1 MRKFELLK
9 ISDDSYKII
18 GELIITFSQVEIIIA
33 NVVLISKFEN
43 LSGNKKIEKLEKLLA
58 SKFSNKLQNLKDLT
72 YDTTKLEEI
81 GEYRNTISHG
91 QIFEVQGMNDPIVQ
105 SVSRPE
111 ESYKKLDPQEISN
124 KLKDLKNETIK
135 LVQLMESKGYTHPAI
150 KYKYDQ

>member
-1 MRKFELLK
+1 MKFELIR
-9 ISDDSYKII
+9 ISDNSYKMI

-33 NVVLISKFEN
+33 NVGLISNYNN
-43 LSGNKKIEKLEKLLA
+43 LSDNEKVKKLEKLLA
-58 SKFSNKLQNLKDLT
+58 SKFSKKLLDLGNLK

-91 QIFEVQGMNDPIVQ
+91 QIFEVQSMSNPIVQ

-111 ESYKKLDPQEISN
+111 ENYKMLDPQEIS
-124 KLKDLKNETIK
+124 KRLKDLRNEAAK
-135 LVQLMESKGYTHPAI
+135 LVTLMNNQGYTHPAI